1 MSKSSLEEML
11 EEYLN
16 PRPKNVE
23 AAEDMIGGGAAI
35 MPYHEDFQA
44 ESASKGTHFE
54 ISNNQILRDFLFSM
68 SRWDAAC
75 VCVSL
80 RACAPPLNACPSIMH
95 TTTTGKVLRK
105 SVKEALPLRA
115 SDLSMGTRYH
125 GSKVQPRALR
135 SLADIACAHQLLLA

>member
-1 MSKSSLEEML
+1 ML

-68 SRWDAAC
+68 SRRWDAAC
-75 VCVSL
+75 V
-80 RACAPPLNACPSIMH
+80 H
-95 TTTTGKVLRK
+95 VLR
-105 SVKEALPLRA
+105 
-115 SDLSMGTRYH
+115 
-125 GSKVQPRALR
+125 
-135 SLADIACAHQLLLA
+135 CARVLLLSTLVHL

>member
-44 ESASKGTHFE
+44 ESASKGTLFE
-54 ISNNQILRDFLFSM
+54 ISKNQILRDFLFSM
-68 SRWDAAC
+68 SRRWDAAC
-75 VCVSL
+75 VCMRFAARVCSSSQHSSI
-80 RACAPPLNACPSIMH
+80 CNA
-95 TTTTGKVLRK
+95 
-105 SVKEALPLRA
+105 
-115 SDLSMGTRYH
+115 
-125 GSKVQPRALR
+125 
-135 SLADIACAHQLLLA
+135 